1 MAIGFRRPGNGVRVR
16 TVQRFFS
23 DGQPSYAS
31 FYREY
36 KLANRT
42 EWLAKLAEVRAA
54 NGILDSDHCAWV
66 SGSPPES
73 GTTCAEHFGFDA

>member
-1 MAIGFRRPGNGVRVR
+1 MMNEQTQQALR
-16 TVQRFFS
+16 TVCTH
-23 DGQPSYAS
+23 AS
-31 FYREY
+31 WIDAEMDES
-36 KLANRT
+36 T
-42 EWLAKLAEVRAA
+42 LAEVRAA